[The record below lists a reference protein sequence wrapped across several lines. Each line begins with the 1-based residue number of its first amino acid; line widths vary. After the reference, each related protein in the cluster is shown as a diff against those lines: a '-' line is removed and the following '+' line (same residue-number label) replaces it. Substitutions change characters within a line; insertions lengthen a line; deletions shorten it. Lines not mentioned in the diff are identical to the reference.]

1 MMLIVRI
8 IIGRLLSLPLFG
20 FQDRQHI
27 AIRTHKSFYVAEAG
41 IEMAIDEL
49 LKGKDGYILNIA
61 FASSNVKNIKVES
74 EKINNK

>member
-1 MMLIVRI
+1 
-8 IIGRLLSLPLFG
+8 
-20 FQDRQHI
+20 
-27 AIRTHKSFYVAEAG
+27 
-41 IEMAIDEL
+41 MAIDEL